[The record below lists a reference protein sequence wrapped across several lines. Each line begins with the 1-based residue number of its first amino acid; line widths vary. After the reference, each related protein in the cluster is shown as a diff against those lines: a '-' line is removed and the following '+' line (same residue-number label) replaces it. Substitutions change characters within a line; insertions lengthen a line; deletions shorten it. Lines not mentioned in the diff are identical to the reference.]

1 MGRERGGCCLSHNVV
16 VMAQQRMLLCDSRC
30 ARLQFAIAAHLL
42 MLHGLRHFGV
52 AFSTTCACTTLPPT
66 PPPLTWQVLCVS
78 SVKPDGSL
86 SVSAKISDFGLALR
100 AMPLPTGRGWGTV
113 TAQPRGTPAY
123 MAPEMLGQRDGQ
135 GCVEVGPV

>member
-1 MGRERGGCCLSHNVV
+1 MTHAVR
-16 VMAQQRMLLCDSRC
+16 DSN
-30 ARLQFAIAAHLL
+30 LQSVL
-42 MLHGLRHFGV
+42 MLHGLRHPPPYPPCLHNDLMCTFGV
-52 AFSTTCACTTLPPT
+52 AFSNTCAACTPPPT

-135 GCVEVGPV
+135 GCVEVGLV

>member
-1 MGRERGGCCLSHNVV
+1 MCT
-16 VMAQQRMLLCDSRC
+16 
-30 ARLQFAIAAHLL
+30 
-42 MLHGLRHFGV
+42 FGV
-52 AFSTTCACTTLPPT
+52 AFSNTCAACAPPPT

-135 GCVEVGPV
+135 GCVEVGPMKAEVCRHACQEGWLCWDDVFLLLLDPAGRC